1 LADEGATNCGTPR
14 NEDDPKIV
22 QSDRFTGAGL
32 ENYQPKL
39 RLLEKS
45 LFTGRTKGFVAK
57 NYAE

>member
-1 LADEGATNCGTPR
+1 
-14 NEDDPKIV
+14 V

-45 LFTGRTKGFVAK
+45 LFTGRIKGFVVK